1 MNDKQRFRDHAAESL
16 LLAKNCQTGYRNL
29 FLSISA
35 SWHLLAR
42 QDEAV
47 NALLASWTDL
57 QIPELEMMA
66 EGRHVEKNSA
76 ERVQFPA

>member
-1 MNDKQRFRDHAAESL
+1 MNDTQRFRDDAAASL
-16 LLAKNCQTGYRNL
+16 LLAKNCQTGYRDL

-35 SWHLLAR
+35 CWHSLAR

-66 EGRHVEKNSA
+66 EGHHAKKNGA

>member
-1 MNDKQRFRDHAAESL
+1 VAFAGAD
-16 LLAKNCQTGYRNL
+16 L

-35 SWHLLAR
+35 CWHLLAR

-66 EGRHVEKNSA
+66 EGRHAEKNSA